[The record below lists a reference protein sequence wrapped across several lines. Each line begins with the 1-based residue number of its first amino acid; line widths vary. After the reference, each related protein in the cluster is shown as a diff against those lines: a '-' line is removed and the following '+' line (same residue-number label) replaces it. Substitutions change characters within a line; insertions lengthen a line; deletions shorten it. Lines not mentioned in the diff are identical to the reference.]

1 MLGFYDIFYSC
12 CLALLS
18 KWLLPNFPTSRTPQK
33 PIIRTKWVDLIVRF
47 CVCKL
52 SNRIFE
58 QYLKIF
64 VEHKSFGNDI
74 RVDLNSLSNASP
86 NGAK

>member
-1 MLGFYDIFYSC
+1 MF
-12 CLALLS
+12 
-18 KWLLPNFPTSRTPQK
+18 QK
-33 PIIRTKWVDLIVRF
+33 IVVSLRRLFSYEKWVDLIVRF

>member
-1 MLGFYDIFYSC
+1 MFLTFFKEKALKTVCVLGFYDIFYSC

-33 PIIRTKWVDLIVRF
+33 PIIRTKWVHLIVRF

-58 QYLKIF
+58 QYLKTLVSTKTFEI
-64 VEHKSFGNDI
+64 V
-74 RVDLNSLSNASP
+74 L
-86 NGAK
+86 